1 MVSNKERARRA
12 IDAMTAL
19 GFSKKESTPVLR
31 SLLKLFDNSW
41 EPIEDEC
48 YRALADAVLD
58 NRERLKVSVLP
69 KWKRQKVFFL
79 GIIMGSKMSQKDP
92 LLFTTTLF
100 LPDFNCLLMLHHLLL
115 LRRRSRSLVATVQ
128 EWLRRRK
135 ITTSLLLPLSSMAI
149 PATWIVR

>member
-1 MVSNKERARRA
+1 LCGDLSPSLPRAADGQPDRSGMVSNKERARRA

-79 GIIMGSKMSQKDP
+79 GIIMGSKKGQKDP
-92 LLFTTTLF
+92 SFVYYYSVPIRLKLLT
-100 LPDFNCLLMLHHLLL
+100 D
-115 LRRRSRSLVATVQ
+115 A
-128 EWLRRRK
+128 
-135 ITTSLLLPLSSMAI
+135 SSFA
-149 PATWIVR
+149 AA